1 MDDKRI
7 LSLLD
12 ALGRYYQ
19 ELEKHIP
26 KNEKGYQKNIEKK
39 RFTERTLQLL
49 IETCIDVCQCLMKDL
64 KLGLPAEEESV
75 FEQLEKAHVISE
87 EMSLKLKDMKKF
99 RNVLIHKYV
108 EIDDSLVY
116 DHATKERED
125 FVEFRKEI
133 LEFLKEQK
141 KNKK

>member
-1 MDDKRI
+1 MDEKRI

-12 ALGRYYQ
+12 GLGRYYK

-26 KNEKGYQKNIEKK
+26 KGEKDYQKNIEKK

-49 IETCIDVCQCLMKDL
+49 IETCIDVCQCLVRDL
-64 KLGLPAEEESV
+64 KLGLPTEEEG
-75 FEQLEKAHVISE
+75 FFDKLHEAHVISE

-116 DHATKERED
+116 DHATKERKD
-125 FVEFRKEI
+125 FIDFKKEI

-141 KNKK
+141 KK